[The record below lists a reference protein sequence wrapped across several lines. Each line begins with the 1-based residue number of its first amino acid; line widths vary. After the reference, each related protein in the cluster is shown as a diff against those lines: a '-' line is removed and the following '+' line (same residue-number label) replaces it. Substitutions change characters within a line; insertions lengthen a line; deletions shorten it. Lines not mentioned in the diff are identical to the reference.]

1 MSRFFDAV
9 TKKMFL
15 DLAIDLGSTNTLI
28 YRKGSGIVIDEP
40 TVIAFQN
47 DVNGQRQILGVGT
60 RAKELLGRHS
70 GDITVIKPVMHG
82 AVADLTAAREMLISF
97 IARIKQNWF
106 PPSLRVVANV
116 PAKATD
122 GEKIAVRKLIRS
134 AGAREVYLIE
144 EPRALAIGAGLDISE
159 ENGTMVIDVGGG
171 ITEMA
176 VLVGGKVAAART
188 IRIGGEH
195 LDQAIAEYMMSMR
208 NLQIDTTMAEIIKI
222 HIGEAYP
229 GKENKSI
236 KVEGI
241 NIGTGRTDLVDVT
254 SHEISEVL
262 STQLRAIIS
271 TIKDFLATLSPQHY
285 VDVLDRGVLLAG
297 GGALLPNLDRLFER
311 ELSIPFITARDPLA
325 CVVRGS
331 GDALDYLKEIRQ
343 LEG

>member
-1 MSRFFDAV
+1 MSRFFDSL
-9 TKKMFL
+9 TDRLFL

-47 DVNGQRQILGVGT
+47 TADGQRQIIGVGT

-70 GDITVIKPVMHG
+70 DDITVVKPVMHG
-82 AVADLTAAREMLISF
+82 AVADFTAAREMLSSF
-97 IARIKQNWF
+97 IARVKQTWF

-144 EPRALAIGAGLDISE
+144 EPRALAIGAGLDISG
-159 ENGTMVIDVGGG
+159 ENGTMVVDVGGG

-176 VLVGGKVAAART
+176 VLVGGKVAAARS

-195 LDQAIAEYMMSMR
+195 LDQAIAEYLLSMR
-208 NLQIDTTMAEIIKI
+208 NLHIDNSMAEIIKI

-236 KVEGI
+236 KVEGLD
-241 NIGTGRTDLVDVT
+241 IGTERTGLIDVT
-254 SHEISEVL
+254 SHEISRVL
-262 STQLRAIIS
+262 SKPLGDIIT

-285 VDVLDRGVLLAG
+285 VDVLDRGIHLAG
-297 GGALLPNLDRLFER
+297 GGALLLNLDSLFER
-311 ELSIPFITARDPLA
+311 ELSIPLIKARDPLA

-343 LEG
+343 LEE